1 MSNKAMYADQF
12 VARLVVLLPN
22 VSIEQAQKW
31 VKVAREEN
39 CVEGLVHPVANAM
52 GTKVG
57 MVKEWR
63 VRQLLKA
70 FLVPENMN
78 TLPALDALIA
88 WCQDNYSWTT
98 TCTNKGSS
106 GEYWYVCKSL
116 ADFVSHGTPA
126 GRIGQSMS
134 MRLAVLCK
142 PL

>member
-31 VKVAREEN
+31 VNVARSEN
-39 CVEGLVHPVANAM
+39 CVEGLVHPVAHAM

-57 MVKEWR
+57 MIKEWR

-78 TLPALDALIA
+78 TLPALNSLIT

-98 TCTNKGSS
+98 SCKNSGSV

-116 ADFVSHGTPA
+116 ADYVSFGTPV
-126 GRIGQSMS
+126 RKIGERMT